1 MNLTYIALLIFGVSN
16 VLWLLFGIGW
26 PSLLILLSLTFIPGV
41 TPNDVFIHSFGHQT
55 VIFLMFT
62 FILSGQLRETGV
74 LRRLIFRFLGLKWA
88 RKSFFHRSLLY
99 AAAVF
104 TVGSFVAPTV
114 TFLLFYAFMEELCEV
129 AGYEKGSAEGHILM
143 GLTACLSSI
152 SCAATPIAHTFP
164 LMAMNYYEAQSREVL
179 SHGEYFRFAFPLGLL
194 LALACYLLL
203 WFYHRKNVERDDSAT
218 QARIDDWLRQD
229 EQPLSRRA
237 QISSIVFGLVLVSW
251 LIPAFVPAINDVV
264 RPWGQAWPAIIGVL
278 ILAIIKVKGEPVL
291 NLPHAFK
298 EHVHYGSLLIC
309 AAALALGYYMALPE
323 LGVTQF
329 ISELLLPRLGGL
341 SIAMLLALLGI
352 VTIAMTNV
360 LSNLVTTTLM
370 AQIAL
375 PLLLDIAPTWA
386 ALGAIV
392 IGFSASLAFALP
404 PSIAHIAI
412 AGGSGWTNVRTQA
425 KVGTVLALGAMVS
438 LTVALF
444 LIV

>member
-1 MNLTYIALLIFGVSN
+1 MNLTYIALLIFGVGN
-16 VLWLLFGIGW
+16 LLWLLFGIGW
-26 PSLLILLSLTFIPGV
+26 PSLVILLALTFIPGV
-41 TPNDVFIHSFGHQT
+41 TPNEVFAHSFGHQT
-55 VIFLMFT
+55 VIFLLFT

-88 RKSFFHRSLLY
+88 QKSFFHRSVLY

-114 TFLLFYAFMEELCEV
+114 NFLLFYAFMEELCEV

-164 LMAMNYYEAQSREVL
+164 LMAMNYYEAQSGAVL

-194 LALACYLLL
+194 LAIACYLLL
-203 WFYHRKNVERDDSAT
+203 WFYHRRNIDLDDRAT
-218 QARIDDWLRQD
+218 QERIDRWLNQD
-229 EQPLSRRA
+229 EQPLSSRA
-237 QISSIVFGLVLVSW
+237 KISALVFVLVLAAW
-251 LIPAFVPAINDVV
+251 LIPAFVPPLNDIV

-278 ILAIIKVKGEPVL
+278 ILAIVRVGGEAVL
-291 NLPHAFK
+291 NLQHAFK

-329 ISELLLPRLGGL
+329 VSELLLPRLGGL
-341 SIAMLLALLGI
+341 SIALLLALLGI
-352 VTIAMTNV
+352 VTISMTNV

-370 AQIAL
+370 SQITL
-375 PLLLDIAPTWA
+375 PLLLEIAPMWA

-412 AGGSGWTNVRTQA
+412 AGGSGWTTVRTQA
-425 KVGTVLALGAMVS
+425 KVGTVLALGSMIFLS
-438 LTVALF
+438 IALF
-444 LIV
+444 LTV

>member
-1 MNLTYIALLIFGVSN
+1 MNFTYIALLIFGLGN
-16 VLWLLFGIGW
+16 LLWLIFGIGW
-26 PSLLILLSLTFIPGV
+26 PSLVILLALTFIPGV
-41 TPNDVFIHSFGHQT
+41 APNDVFLHSFGHQT
-55 VIFLMFT
+55 VIFLLFT

-88 RKSFFHRSLLY
+88 QKSFFHRSVLY

-164 LMAMNYYEAQSREVL
+164 LMALNYYEAQSKEVL

-194 LALACYLLL
+194 LAVTCYALL
-203 WFYHRKNVERDDSAT
+203 WFYHRKRVDRNDMAT
-218 QARIDDWLRQD
+218 QERIDAWLKQD
-229 EQPLSRRA
+229 AQTLSPQA
-237 QISSIVFGLVLVSW
+237 KISTVVFLLVLAAW

-278 ILAIIKVKGEPVL
+278 ILSIVQVDDKPVL
-291 NLPHAFK
+291 NLQHAFK

-329 ISELLLPRLGGL
+329 ISDLLLPRLGGL

-352 VTIAMTNV
+352 VTISMTNV

-370 AQIAL
+370 SQIAL
-375 PLLLDIAPTWA
+375 PLLLEIAPTWA

-425 KVGTVLALGAMVS
+425 KIGTVLALGSMLFLS
-438 LTVALF
+438 IALF
-444 LIV
+444 LTV